1 MTEDFQFV
9 AHEGVSV
16 LAYQPWWRE
25 GLVHGM
31 TCGPLSF
38 SKEARQSSSNLLALA
53 LNVKEVIIP
62 HQFHTNI
69 ALDLRRHLHKGYADD
84 VASCDADAL
93 IVDRGSNAD
102 AAFGVVTADCVP
114 IVVRSGESFALIH
127 AGWRGLAGG
136 IIKEACSYLPNIEQV
151 VIFPCAGSNLYEV
164 GAEVLEEIGPSAMF
178 LPKKGVPQKY
188 LLNMSKTAQT
198 QIEAVCPMA
207 TCVCADLCTIESKH
221 FHSYRRDGEKAGRNL
236 TFVAFDRAK
245 KVA

>member
-102 AAFGVVTADCVP
+102 AAFGV
-114 IVVRSGESFALIH
+114 
-127 AGWRGLAGG
+127 
-136 IIKEACSYLPNIEQV
+136 
-151 VIFPCAGSNLYEV
+151 
-164 GAEVLEEIGPSAMF
+164 EIG
-178 LPKKGVPQKY
+178 
-188 LLNMSKTAQT
+188 
-198 QIEAVCPMA
+198 
-207 TCVCADLCTIESKH
+207 
-221 FHSYRRDGEKAGRNL
+221 
-236 TFVAFDRAK
+236 RASCRER
-245 KVA
+245 V

>member
-31 TCGPLSF
+31 TCSPLSF

-93 IVDRGSNAD
+93 IIDRWSNAD
-102 AAFGVVTADCVP
+102 TAFGVVTADCVP

-164 GAEVLEEIGPSAMF
+164 GAEVLEEIGFHRACIPASASVF
-178 LPKKGVPQKY
+178 RDHQCFDQALFRGDSDFKWVDLPIVKFYVSQLSRLGGI
-188 LLNMSKTAQT
+188 TAMV
-198 QIEAVCPMA
+198 IE
-207 TCVCADLCTIESKH
+207 TC
-221 FHSYRRDGEKAGRNL
+221 
-236 TFVAFDRAK
+236 FVIG
-245 KVA
+245 